1 MDRYV
6 GVVGLGLMGKAFC
19 ERLVV
24 KSHRVIA
31 FNRTKR
37 EEHGD
42 LVSCGVKV
50 TYDIAEVF
58 RHSDVILLAL
68 SDAQAIR
75 EVLRDAPPS
84 LAGKTIVQMG
94 TIAPLES
101 VETSRVIEHSRGKY
115 VEAPVMGSAAEI
127 RAGTLIIMV
136 GGDTAHISEVEPIL
150 KNLSSSIRLVGDVGS
165 AAALK
170 LAMNQL
176 TAALTAAFSI
186 SLAFCRE
193 HDVDVDVFMGTL
205 RESPLYA
212 PAYDKKLPKYLTR
225 DFGTANF
232 SPKHLLKDIAL
243 FAQGARSRN
252 LETSAVEGLQHI
264 ASRAV
269 EAGFSGLDYSSI
281 YNIIHPKE
289 STSAK

>member
-1 MDRYV
+1 MNKCV

-19 ERLVV
+19 ERLVA
-24 KSHRVIA
+24 KNYRVIA
-31 FNRTKR
+31 FNRTVR
-37 EEHGD
+37 REHGD
-42 LVSCGVKV
+42 LVSSGANIV
-50 TYDIAEVF
+50 YDIAEVF
-58 RHSDVILLAL
+58 RHGDVIILAL

-75 EVLRDAPPS
+75 DVLRDAAPS
-84 LAGKTIVQMG
+84 SLVGKTFVQMG
-94 TIAPLES
+94 TIAPSES
-101 VETSRVIEHSRGKY
+101 VETSGVIEGSGGKY

-127 RAGTLIIMV
+127 RAGTLITMV
-136 GGDTAHISEVEPIL
+136 GGDPTHVGEIEPIL
-150 KNLSSSIRLVGDVGS
+150 KDLSSSVRFVGNVGS

-212 PAYDKKLPKYLTR
+212 QAYDKKLSKYLSR
-225 DFGTANF
+225 DFGRANF
-232 SPKHLLKDIAL
+232 SPKHLLKDIVL
-243 FAQGARSRN
+243 FSQGARSRN
-252 LETSAVEGLQHI
+252 LETSAVEGLEYI

-281 YNIIHPKE
+281 YNIIHPKGG
-289 STSAK
+289 